1 MCLWRSKIRRK
12 NELNS
17 YEKENTPN
25 SSFSIAAPR
34 SYLWSREDK
43 ATFYQACTE
52 EAKPWTGSAEK
63 AKTYCDCVFANMEKK
78 YPNEED
84 ALEHIDSLAKDS
96 ALLNCKGAVMV
107 K

>member
-1 MCLWRSKIRRK
+1 MKKRTHLIVVSVLLLLVVTSCK
-12 NELNS
+12 N
-17 YEKENTPN
+17 T
-25 SSFSIAAPR
+25 
-34 SYLWSREDK
+34 WSREDK